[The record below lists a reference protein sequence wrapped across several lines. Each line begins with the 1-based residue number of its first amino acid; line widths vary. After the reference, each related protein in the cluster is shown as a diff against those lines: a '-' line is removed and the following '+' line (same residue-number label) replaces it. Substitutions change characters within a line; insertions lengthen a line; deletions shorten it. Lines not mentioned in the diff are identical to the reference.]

1 MIGAG
6 ELVCQCIRLPD
17 GKKRRVLSVCQKMA
31 EERRGGRRRHGE
43 TPSKKTWE
51 RWVLVGMEPTRSSE

>member
-17 GKKRRVLSVCQKMA
+17 GKTIRCLCARRKGQKKDGEAEDDMA
-31 EERRGGRRRHGE
+31 KHLQRRPGRDGC
-43 TPSKKTWE
+43 
-51 RWVLVGMEPTRSSE
+51 

>member
-17 GKKRRVLSVCQKMA
+17 GKKRRCLCARRWQKKDGEAVEDMA
-31 EERRGGRRRHGE
+31 KHLQRRPGRDGC
-43 TPSKKTWE
+43 
-51 RWVLVGMEPTRSSE
+51 